1 MTPVINPWVFY
12 FMSVA
17 DGLGVA
23 ALIAAILL
31 GLGWAALT
39 IAKIAFIVTDD
50 YDEEEKIT
58 AKLINPLGI
67 AFAIALII
75 TIFTPTSKTI
85 TKMLV
90 AQNVTYE
97 RVEAAGDVV
106 QEVYEDIMG
115 LFEDGE
121 EE

>member
-17 DGLGVA
+17 DGIGIFAFVA
-23 ALIAAILL
+23 SVVL
-31 GLGWAALT
+31 
-39 IAKIAFIVTDD
+39 AFIVALFFKRADD
-50 YDEEEKIT
+50 EKGFDQEAFDRYIKAT
-58 AKLINPLGI
+58 KKAAT
-67 AFAIALII
+67 AFAIAVFVAI
-75 TIFTPTSKTI
+75 TVPSSETI
-85 TKMLV
+85 MQMLV

-97 RVEAAGDVV
+97 RVEAAGDIV